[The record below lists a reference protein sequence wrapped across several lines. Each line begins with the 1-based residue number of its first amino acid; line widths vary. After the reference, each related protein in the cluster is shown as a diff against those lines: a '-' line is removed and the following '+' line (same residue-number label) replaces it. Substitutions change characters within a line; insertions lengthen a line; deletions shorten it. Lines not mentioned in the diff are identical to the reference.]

1 MPSFT
6 QSRQVRKQNIILVPD
21 LVSALRT
28 IRREYMRL
36 SETLLTD
43 KGPITDVI
51 KKTGLTVLIYMLWL
65 LALPVA
71 SQTSSTTATPPVQ
84 LSPTAISN
92 EASPE
97 FDAGQAATA
106 TAVALIE
113 PVEHKVMM
121 RPIELAAGRVHWVD
135 RTYPYGSTQWDTRP
149 AHLGVEFINPRG
161 TAVYAAASG
170 LAVFAHSDD
179 DTLVGPRLDY
189 YGRVIVLA
197 HEFRSL
203 AGEPVFSLY
212 GHLERIDVQQG
223 DWVEV
228 GQQIGTIGSSGIAI
242 GAHLHFEVRVRE
254 PLSYLMT
261 RNPELWLKH
270 YVNHGMIAGF
280 IYDDDG
286 EAINGKRLVVRSEST
301 TREVYSYAG
310 DLVNPDPVWG
320 ENFTVSDLRAGEY
333 EIVVLKESG
342 ALAYREPVQVEA
354 YRTTMVDIVIDE

>member
-1 MPSFT
+1 MPSLT

-21 LVSALRT
+21 LVTALKI

-36 SETLLTD
+36 SESLLTD
-43 KGPITDVI
+43 RGPITGVI

-71 SQTSSTTATPPVQ
+71 SQNSSMTATPSVQ
-84 LSPTAISN
+84 LSPTAISI

-97 FDAGQAATA
+97 FDAGQAATE
-106 TAVALIE
+106 TAAALIE
-113 PVEHKVMM
+113 PVEHNVMT

-149 AHLGVEFINPRG
+149 AHLGVEFINPRD
-161 TAVYAAASG
+161 TPVYAAASG
-170 LAVFAHSDD
+170 TVVFAGSDD

-189 YGRVIVLA
+189 YGGVIVLA

-203 AGEPVFSLY
+203 TDEPVFSLY

-261 RNPELWLKH
+261 LNPELWLKH
-270 YVNHGMIAGF
+270 YANHGMIAGS
-280 IYDDDG
+280 IYDGDG
-286 EAINGKRLVVRSEST
+286 KAINGKRLVVRSEST
-301 TREVYSYAG
+301 TREVYSYAR

-333 EIVVLKESG
+333 EIVVLKDSG
-342 ALAYREPVQVEA
+342 ALAYREPVLVEA
-354 YRTTMVDIVIDE
+354 NRTTIVDILIDE

>member
-1 MPSFT
+1 M
-6 QSRQVRKQNIILVPD
+6 
-21 LVSALRT
+21 
-28 IRREYMRL
+28 
-36 SETLLTD
+36 
-43 KGPITDVI
+43 
-51 KKTGLTVLIYMLWL
+51 
-65 LALPVA
+65 
-71 SQTSSTTATPPVQ
+71 
-84 LSPTAISN
+84 
-92 EASPE
+92 EARN
-97 FDAGQAATA
+97 G
-106 TAVALIE
+106 I
-113 PVEHKVMM
+113 
-121 RPIELAAGRVHWVD
+121 
-135 RTYPYGSTQWDTRP
+135 TRP
-149 AHLGVEFINPRG
+149 AHLGVEFINSRDTP
-161 TAVYAAASG
+161 VYAVASG
-170 LAVFAHSDD
+170 TVVYARSDD

-203 AGEPVFSLY
+203 ADEPVFSLY
-212 GHLERIDVQQG
+212 GHLERIDVLQG

-270 YVNHGMIAGF
+270 YANHGMIAGS
-280 IYDDDG
+280 IYDGDG
-286 EAINGKRLVVRSEST
+286 KAINGKRLVVRSEST

-342 ALAYREPVQVEA
+342 ALAYREPVLVEA
-354 YRTTMVDIVIDE
+354 YRTTIVDILIDE